1 MKKISFILFCL
12 SIICCGEY
20 NDLQLIRSTAA
31 IFDEL
36 ENSLLKDVRVN
47 VIRRDSNPI
56 EYELRKKNKAGFAVF
71 QVHPEKKV
79 LKNLTDNSITTN
91 FVSGFSRFNHK
102 PGIVLQLL
110 ENIDGKKNICFNTN
124 GKIIH
129 MYKRSIDTQTFS
141 SNQDSIVQLENG
153 WKYIIKN
160 R

>member
-12 SIICCGEY
+12 SITCCGGY
-20 NDLQLIRSTAA
+20 NDIQLIRSTAA

-47 VIRRDSNPI
+47 VIRRNSNPI

-71 QVHPEKKV
+71 QVYPEKKV

-91 FVSGFSRFNHK
+91 FVSGFSRLNHK
-102 PGIVLQLL
+102 QEIVVQLL
-110 ENIDGKKNICFNTN
+110 ENIDGKKSISINTN
-124 GKIIH
+124 NKKIH
-129 MYKRSIDTQTFS
+129 MYKDSIDTQTFS
-141 SNQDSIVQLENG
+141 SKQDSILQLENG